1 MLSYAVTSS
10 DPVELLMAETYYD
23 FLLIA
28 HAISLPHASGGTAE
42 IQILLRNWTDP
53 EEDTFFSFKEVK
65 FAFIYKQHSNSCAEA
80 Q

>member
-10 DPVELLMAETYYD
+10 EPVELLMAETCYN
-23 FLLIA
+23 FLLTA

-42 IQILLRNWTDP
+42 IQRSWAAP

-65 FAFIYKQHSNSCAEA
+65 FVFIYKQHSNSCAEA